1 MTRKTIDEK
10 TSFSPSN
17 ERWKLLKLYMF
28 LEELR
33 FSSPKKGSLERM
45 KRRLLTFKI
54 LREQEDKHLA
64 NQFLFNQK
72 MSIIRE
78 HVILFIDA

>member
-1 MTRKTIDEK
+1 
-10 TSFSPSN
+10 
-17 ERWKLLKLYMF
+17 MF